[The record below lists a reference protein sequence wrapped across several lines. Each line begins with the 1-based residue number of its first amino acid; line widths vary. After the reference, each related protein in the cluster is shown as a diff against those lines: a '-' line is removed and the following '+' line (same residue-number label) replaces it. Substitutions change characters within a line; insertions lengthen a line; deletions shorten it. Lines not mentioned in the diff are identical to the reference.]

1 MASSGIRYTA
11 EQVAKAITDANGIKA
26 VAARRL
32 GCARQ
37 TVAKYA
43 NEYAIC
49 REAVQTSR
57 ETVVDLAEGK
67 FLEAISRG
75 EPWAVSMALKTLGR
89 DRGYGDSVEIIL
101 RQARTLA
108 ASYGLD
114 ADRIIDLAQKRQ
126 ERAG

>member
-1 MASSGIRYTA
+1 MAATRYTA
-11 EQVAKAITDANGIKA
+11 EQIAKAIQDANGIKA

-37 TVAKYA
+37 TVVKYA
-43 NEYAIC
+43 AEYAIC
-49 REAVQTSR
+49 REAVQTAR

-67 FLEAISRG
+67 FVEAISRG

-101 RQARTLA
+101 RQAKTLA
-108 ASYGLD
+108 AAYNLD
-114 ADRIIDLAQKRQ
+114 PEKIIDLAQKRH
-126 ERAG
+126 ERAS